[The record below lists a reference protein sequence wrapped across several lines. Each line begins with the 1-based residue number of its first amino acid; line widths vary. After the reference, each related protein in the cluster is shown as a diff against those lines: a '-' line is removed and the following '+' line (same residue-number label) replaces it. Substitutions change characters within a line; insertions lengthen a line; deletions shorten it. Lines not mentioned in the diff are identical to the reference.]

1 MIPSPE
7 RGVLNSNQLVQV
19 KHFLS
24 YCVGLHLD
32 APITLSVT
40 NFLGLLVCT
49 LCSLYSLY
57 SILLRWEK
65 AVIDGK
71 NSMAHPKPVMPA

>member
-40 NFLGLLVCT
+40 NFLGFLVCM
-49 LCSLYSLY
+49 LCSLY

-65 AVIDGK
+65 TAIDGQ
-71 NSMAHPKPVMPA
+71 NSMAHPKPVMLA